1 MQTTDEILLKAI
13 EHRDREAFA
22 QFYERYSRT
31 ALCFVLSKVHNTDIA
46 KEIVQ
51 NFWLS
56 FWENPRILRA
66 NKTGSVKIYML
77 QHLRFRVYDMYR
89 IAVPETIPLEQT
101 EVASPVSACENIEKE
116 ELLKIVHDALRES
129 STLTKDAFWMRVENI
144 PAKEVASK
152 LNTTPQTVHNI
163 FSKSLDTVRKY
174 VKKYYLLSPGIV
186 VNKRE

>member
-1 MQTTDEILLKAI
+1 
-13 EHRDREAFA
+13 
-22 QFYERYSRT
+22 
-31 ALCFVLSKVHNTDIA
+31 LSKVHNTDIA

>member
-1 MQTTDEILLKAI
+1 
-13 EHRDREAFA
+13 
-22 QFYERYSRT
+22 
-31 ALCFVLSKVHNTDIA
+31 
-46 KEIVQ
+46 
-51 NFWLS
+51 
-56 FWENPRILRA
+56 
-66 NKTGSVKIYML
+66 
-77 QHLRFRVYDMYR
+77 
-89 IAVPETIPLEQT
+89 
-101 EVASPVSACENIEKE
+101 VASPVSACENIEKE